1 MAEWTNTQFGR
12 TIITISI
19 DKDLENK
26 KYPGTDLRNNDNEI
40 GKAPFL

>member
-19 DKDLENK
+19 DKIPGEQKVWDGNK
-26 KYPGTDLRNNDNEI
+26 KW
-40 GKAPFL
+40 